1 MKKFLLIIPLILFI
15 VGCSAPKQT
24 TVEKVVYTYRDSLVI
39 KDSIRTVI
47 LPVEVIKDIT
57 PAYDTLHIE
66 TSLASSKTWV
76 DTTLHMLKGEMRNK
90 PIAKIPVPVT
100 EHTVFR
106 DSLVYKEIPVE
117 VKVPVKTHPKYER
130 WLWVYM
136 IVTLA
141 LMGFKLWLKF
151 RP

>member
-1 MKKFLLIIPLILFI
+1 MRRLLIIPLVLLFA
-15 VGCSAPKQT
+15 CSTPRP
-24 TVEKVVYTYRDSLVI
+24 TVVETVVNYRDSLVI

-47 LPVEVIKDIT
+47 LPVERVKDVVPT
-57 PAYDTLHIE
+57 YDTLFMS

-90 PIAKIPVPVT
+90 PVAKIPVPVT
-100 EHTVFR
+100 EHTVFC

-117 VKVPVKTHPKYER
+117 VKVPVKTHPKYEW
-130 WLWVYM
+130 WLWAWF
-136 IVTLA
+136 IVTLT

-151 RP
+151 HR